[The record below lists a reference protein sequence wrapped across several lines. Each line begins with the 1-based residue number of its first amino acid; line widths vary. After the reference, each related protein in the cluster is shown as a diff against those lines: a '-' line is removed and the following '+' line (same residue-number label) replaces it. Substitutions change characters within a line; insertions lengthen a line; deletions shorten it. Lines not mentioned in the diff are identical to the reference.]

1 MTYPIY
7 NVIPVLP
14 VSMPGASTG
23 EVSRHDISDLQC
35 YTCVIC
41 HVKLKFIQK
50 AQNCSK
56 CSYCSKIVQKLSHA
70 QNCSK

>member
-23 EVSRHDISDLQC
+23 EVSRHDISDFSLW
-35 YTCVIC
+35 
-41 HVKLKFIQK
+41 
-50 AQNCSK
+50 QNPKSLL
-56 CSYCSKIVQKLSHA
+56 I
-70 QNCSK
+70 